1 MTETTATG
9 TTAGRRVLIRPL
21 AEPGDLGWV
30 IQAHGETYWQEYG
43 WDASFEALVAKI
55 AAAYAADHD
64 ADREAAWIAE
74 VDGMRAGSVFC
85 VAADQAADPAVAKLR
100 LLLTL
105 PSARGLGIGTELV
118 RLCMDFARR
127 ADYQRMQLWT
137 NDVLVAARR
146 IYLAAGFTL
155 VSEEPH
161 HSWGADLVSQTYEAD
176 LARRAAGD
184 PP

>member
-1 MTETTATG
+1 MTETKTD
-9 TTAGRRVLIRPL
+9 GRRVLIRPL

-30 IQAHGETYWQEYG
+30 IQAHGETYWREYG
-43 WDASFEALVAKI
+43 WDASFEALVAQI
-55 AAAYAADHD
+55 AAAYASDHD
-64 ADREAAWIAE
+64 PDREAAWIAE
-74 VDGMRAGSVFC
+74 VDGVRAGSVFC
-85 VAADQAADPAVAKLR
+85 VAADPAADPAVGPTVAKLR

-118 RLCMDFARR
+118 RQCMDFARR

-161 HSWGADLVSQTYEAD
+161 HSWGADLVSQTYAAD
-176 LARRAAGD
+176 LAGPAASTR
-184 PP
+184 